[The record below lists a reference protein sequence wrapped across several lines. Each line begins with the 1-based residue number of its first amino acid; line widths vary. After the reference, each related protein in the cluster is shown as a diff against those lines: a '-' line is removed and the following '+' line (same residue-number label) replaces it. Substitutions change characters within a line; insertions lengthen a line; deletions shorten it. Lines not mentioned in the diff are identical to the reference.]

1 MAIGKTQNNDMNYR
15 NVWPVLIIERA
26 NKIMLISKQKSEG
39 WEKNI
44 RVTLTTSL
52 STYNKY
58 WTKKANYFLQTIYK
72 IKTKLVNCHEMR
84 NKSPKIL
91 I

>member
-15 NVWPVLIIERA
+15 NVWQVHIIEKA

-44 RVTLTTSL
+44 RATPTTSL

-58 WTKKANYFLQTIYK
+58 WTKKVNYSLQTIYK
-72 IKTKLVNCHEMR
+72 IKTKLLEWHKMR
-84 NKSPKIL
+84 NKSPKML

>member
-1 MAIGKTQNNDMNYR
+1 MAIGKIKNNVMSFR
-15 NVWPVLIIERA
+15 NVWQTHIIEKA

-44 RVTLTTSL
+44 RVTQITSL

-58 WTKKANYFLQTIYK
+58 WTKKANYFLQIIYK
-72 IKTKLVNCHEMR
+72 IKTKQW
-84 NKSPKIL
+84 K
-91 I
+91 